1 MRRFP
6 VNLMEARRSMTRF
19 HAWFLIAVVAVLSL
33 GAAPP
38 DWRKPGKD
46 WGKGPVRWI
55 LTDEEE
61 KQFKS
66 LKTDDERAAFVKAF
80 WEKRD
85 PTPGTPANE
94 FEMIYWKRVEEAEK
108 RFQSKTNHDPGWLTD
123 RGRTFLLLGPPTKIE
138 ADARNRSIWL
148 YEVSPVTGIKE
159 AMSLM
164 FAPGTSLLLDR
175 KTLEK
180 YVAAHPETTGIG
192 WTLPEAPEE
201 KLQMAAAPRNPE
213 EDLSPESKRQIA
225 VLQEILARGAGPT
238 GVPFQVNL
246 DFYAA
251 VDGSTLTVMTVET
264 PREAA
269 HGADDSALKAFARF
283 APVDDGAPMNVTGP
297 LPFVPASAADAPAAT
312 FVYQARRN
320 LKPGKYTMA
329 VVVED
334 KIVPGQSG
342 SLVQPIDIP
351 DFSAGTFAMSNIALL
366 AKFGPIEA
374 GLGPEGTETAVGP
387 FIMGSFRLVPRA
399 YNIVTPKE
407 ALAFYYQVYNPSS
420 DPATGKPSLE
430 ITYAFFLKDGQAW
443 KPFRKPV
450 VKQQR
455 GQVEL
460 FAVDMKDLL
469 LPNQVLPAE
478 FRMEAKIVDA
488 VTKQELKRELLFSVR

>member
-1 MRRFP
+1 MSRTC
-6 VNLMEARRSMTRF
+6 AY
-19 HAWFLIAVVAVLSL
+19 FLICVVAAFSL

-38 DWRKPGKD
+38 DWRNPGKD

-55 LTDEEE
+55 LTEEEE
-61 KQFKS
+61 KQLKS
-66 LKTDDERAAFVKAF
+66 QKTDEERAAFVKTF

-85 PTPGTPANE
+85 PTPGTAANE
-94 FEMIYWKRVEEAEK
+94 FEVVFWKKVEEAEK
-108 RFQSKTNHDPGWLTD
+108 RFQSPTNPDPGWLTD
-123 RGRTFLLLGPPTKIE
+123 RGRTFLLIGPPTKV
-138 ADARNRSIWL
+138 DKDSRNRMIWV
-148 YEVSPVTGIKE
+148 YEPNETTGIKE
-159 AMSLM
+159 AMSLV

-175 KTLEK
+175 KVLEK
-180 YVAAHPETTGIG
+180 YVATHPETRGIG
-192 WTLPEAPEE
+192 WTLPVAPEE
-201 KLQMAAAPRNPE
+201 KLQMAAAPHNPE
-213 EDLSPESKRQIA
+213 EDLSPESKRQIV
-225 VLQEILARGAGPT
+225 VLQEILARGSGPT

-251 VDGSTLTVMTVET
+251 VDGSTLTVATVEA

-283 APVDDGAPMNVTGP
+283 APEGAGMPMNVTGP
-297 LPFVPASAADAPAAT
+297 LPFVPAATADAPSASY
-312 FVYQARRN
+312 VYQARRN
-320 LKPGKYTMA
+320 LKPGRYAMA

-342 SLVQPIDIP
+342 SLVQTIDIP
-351 DFSAGTFAMSNIALL
+351 DFSAGAFAMSNIALL

-374 GLGPEGTETAVGP
+374 GLGPDETQAAGP
-387 FIMGSFRLVPRA
+387 FVMGSFRLVPRA
-399 YNIVTPKE
+399 YNTFTRSE
-407 ALAFYYQVYNPSS
+407 ALAFYYQVYNPSN
-420 DPATGKPSLE
+420 DPATGRPSLE
-430 ITYAFFLKDGQAW
+430 ITYAFFLKEGPTW

-450 VKQQR
+450 VKKQP

-478 FRMEAKIVDA
+478 FRMEAKIVDV